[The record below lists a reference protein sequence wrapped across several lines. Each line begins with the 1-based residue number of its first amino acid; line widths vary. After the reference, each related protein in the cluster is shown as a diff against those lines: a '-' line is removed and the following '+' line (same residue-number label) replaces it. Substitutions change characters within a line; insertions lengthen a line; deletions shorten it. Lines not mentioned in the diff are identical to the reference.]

1 MKINCL
7 TDSKIKSF
15 KPEKKS
21 DGTFKKATY
30 RDGDGL
36 SLVVTPAGSKIWK
49 LDFYCL
55 KVRDS
60 MTLGNYPALSLK
72 DARQKRDE
80 AKALAKEGV
89 NPKHAA
95 KEVQQE
101 RKKKAQERKRTFL
114 AVAMEWYNSQIK
126 DSSLSE
132 KTKKPMLAR
141 LDKHIFPYIGNIPF
155 SKIEFSDF
163 VECIRRIEEQGR
175 SDMPHRIATLV
186 ERICRYARTLQY
198 SNDNKAAD
206 LTSILVKRPNPTRK
220 HRAAITDE
228 DGLKEL
234 LRRIDTYQHKG
245 SESIIYAL
253 KIMPY
258 VFLRSLELRGAEW
271 TEIDWEKRLWT
282 IPARRMK
289 CRSAHEV
296 PLSNQVYDLL
306 KELRTI
312 NTGQYIFAS
321 GKKFITAEGLR
332 RPLLVMGYDK
342 EEMCIHGFRSIWS
355 TRMREL
361 GNYPEAVIEKQLA
374 HKNGDKVAE
383 AYDRATYIDLR
394 RNALQFW
401 ADYLDDLR
409 SV

>member
-15 KPEKKS
+15 KPKKNS
-21 DGTFKKATY
+21 DGTLTKATF

-36 SLVVTPAGSKIWK
+36 SLVVTPAGNKIWK

-55 KVRDS
+55 KVRDT

-80 AKALAKEGV
+80 AKALAKEGI

-95 KEVQQE
+95 QEVQAE

-114 AVAMEWYNSQIK
+114 DVAMEWYNTQIK
-126 DSSLSE
+126 DAPLADS
-132 KTKKPMLAR
+132 TKIRMLGR
-141 LDKHIFPYIGNIPF
+141 LDKHIFPHIGNIPF
-155 SKIEFSDF
+155 AKVQFSDF
-163 VECIRRIEEQGR
+163 VECIRRIEDCGR
-175 SDMPHRIATLV
+175 SDMPHRVATLV

-198 SNDNKAAD
+198 SNENKAAD
-206 LTSILVKRPNPTRK
+206 ITSILMKRYNPTRK

-234 LRRIDTYQHKG
+234 LRRLDAYQHKG
-245 SESIIYAL
+245 CQSISYAL

-271 TEIDWEKRLWT
+271 TEIDWEKRIWT
-282 IPARRMK
+282 IPAKRMK
-289 CRSAHEV
+289 CRSAHDV

-306 KELRTI
+306 KELRSI

-321 GKKFITAEGLR
+321 GKTFITADGLR
-332 RPLLVMGYDK
+332 RPLLVIGYEK

-361 GNYPEAVIEKQLA
+361 GNYPEVVIEKQLA

-394 RNALQFW
+394 RSALQFW

>member
-15 KPEKKS
+15 KPEKTS
-21 DGTFKKATY
+21 NGTLKKKVL

-36 SLVVTPAGSKIWK
+36 SLVVTPTGNKIWK

-55 KVRDS
+55 KIRDS
-60 MTLGNYPALSLK
+60 MTLGTYPALSLK

-80 AKALAKEGV
+80 AKALAKEGI

-95 KEVQQE
+95 KKLQQE
-101 RKKKAQERKRTFL
+101 RKKKLQERKRTFL
-114 AVAMEWYNSQIK
+114 AVAMEWYNTQIK

-141 LDKHIFPYIGNIPF
+141 LDKHIFPYIGNTPF
-155 SKIEFSDF
+155 SKLEFSDF
-163 VECIRRIEEQGR
+163 VECIRRIEEKGR
-175 SDMPHRIATLV
+175 SDMPHRVATLV
-186 ERICRYARTLQY
+186 ERICRYARMVQY

-206 LTSILVKRPNPTRK
+206 LTTILVKQPSPERR

-228 DGLKEL
+228 EGLKEL
-234 LRRIDTYQHKG
+234 LRTMDAYQHKG
-245 SESIIYAL
+245 NQSISYAL

-258 VFLRSLELRGAEW
+258 IFLRSLELRGAEW
-271 TEIDWEKRLWT
+271 TEIDWEKRLWI
-282 IPARRMK
+282 IPATRMK
-289 CRSAHEV
+289 CRASHEV
-296 PLSNQVYDLL
+296 PLSDQVFTLL
-306 KELRTI
+306 KELHSI
-312 NTGQYIFAS
+312 NTGRYIFAS

-332 RPLLVMGYDK
+332 RPLLAMGYAK

-374 HKNGDKVAE
+374 HTNGDKVVM

-394 RNALQFW
+394 RSALQFW

-409 SV
+409 SA